1 MFELVAVAVDVVAV
15 VIKVYFSSLG
25 IPVIVLV
32 SMPVPVPAPAPES
45 PSAVVH
51 EIRHAVDLFRQVPQE
66 ADRGRGGRQEDRLE
80 GTLFLQ
86 CFIYFLVIGHRFG
99 KYLPSQDAASVVLLN
114 IPSFAS
120 GTDLWGKAKEKDGF
134 APPSISDGLIE
145 IVGIASTFHMGRIQ
159 VHENYTILANA
170 THETMQNP

>member
-1 MFELVAVAVDVVAV
+1 MKYGTQSIFSGKSLKRL
-15 VIKVYFSSLG
+15 IKVEVDGKKIDLKAPYFSS
-25 IPVIVLV
+25 VL
-32 SMPVPVPAPAPES
+32 
-45 PSAVVH
+45 
-51 EIRHAVDLFRQVPQE
+51 
-66 ADRGRGGRQEDRLE
+66 
-80 GTLFLQ
+80 
-86 CFIYFLVIGHRFG
+86 FIFWS
-99 KYLPSQDAASVVLLN
+99 YLPSQDAASVVLLN